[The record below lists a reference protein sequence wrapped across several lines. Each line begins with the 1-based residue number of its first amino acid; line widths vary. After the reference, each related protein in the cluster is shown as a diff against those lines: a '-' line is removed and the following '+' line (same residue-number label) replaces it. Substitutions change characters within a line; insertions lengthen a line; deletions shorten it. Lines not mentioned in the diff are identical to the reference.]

1 MVLIYCKKSVVN
13 SHYFYISTINKYN
26 SNCTLNQSYC
36 LTRQCWGKNRLHKE
50 EKTTEEETV
59 QLISPSPLW
68 LQQLPDNTETRENVQ
83 SKICWIKARVSRKY
97 YHLERKR
104 PLHCAS
110 AGQGVI
116 EEFSFTQV
124 SIYTCVSQSVTTS
137 WIKWNLPTL
146 STITLTFPVCTK

>member
-1 MVLIYCKKSVVN
+1 MRCKKSLVN
-13 SHYFYISTINKYN
+13 SLYVYISTINKYN
-26 SNCTLNQSYC
+26 SKCSLNKSYC
-36 LTRQCWGKNRLHKE
+36 LIRRGWGKNRLHKE

-68 LQQLPDNTETRENVQ
+68 LQQSPDNTETREDVQ
-83 SKICWIKARVSRKY
+83 SEICWIKARVSREH
-97 YHLERKR
+97 YHLERKC

-116 EEFSFTQV
+116 EEFSFTPV
-124 SIYTCVSQSVTTS
+124 SIYTRVSQSVTTS